1 MPKSADE
8 SIIDPMKKTIL
19 VTGGAGYIGSHTTE
33 ALIEAGF
40 EVIVVDDLSTG
51 YERLL
56 HPKAR
61 FYIYNV
67 LETEKITSI
76 MKNECIS
83 AVVHFAAKIIVPE
96 SISEPLNYYRN
107 NTMGVLSLLEA
118 CKASSIKNIVFS
130 STAAVYGNASME
142 LITESSPLAPI
153 NPYGS
158 SKLFSETLI
167 RDSEIEFGLKSV
179 VLRYFN
185 VAGASASGKFGQL
198 SKNATHLIKIA
209 SEAACGKRDSMS
221 ITGTDYPTPDG
232 TGVRDYI
239 HVEDLAD
246 VHVLALK
253 YLLNGGES
261 EIFNCGYGHGS
272 SVREVVDMVKKVS
285 GVNFKAIEADRRPG
299 DAAQLVADST
309 KVRRILNWSPKRD
322 SLELICRSAYEFEKS
337 FQFFGTN
344 K

>member
-1 MPKSADE
+1 
-8 SIIDPMKKTIL
+8 MKKTIL